1 MATTPQSVKR
11 SARQSARRREQ
22 PTGNR
27 TLSNLVLG
35 LFDGVDSAL
44 WGYGFATILFAG
56 ALTPFLPLGV
66 TIILLGWGLLG
77 LFVAVTSANRVHI
90 ASIDE
95 QGVVILASA
104 ASLLVAQLGPA
115 VTGPEGLSTM
125 LVLMA
130 VTSLSVAMA
139 FMLVGHLRL
148 ARLLELLPFPV
159 ICGFMAGVGWL
170 LLDAAVYVTVDE
182 PLSTQLPAHL
192 ADNNERTKLLAT
204 LACGVF
210 MIVFMEKIR
219 KAWAFPTVA
228 ILIFGGFYAVTKA
241 LDISTPELIEG
252 GWLFNLPADGDSPL
266 QILSSFSLQAV
277 NLPFLYSVLPEIL
290 TITFLALLS
299 ASMSLTALSTA
310 GSSSVENSLEIR
322 NQGFG
327 NLLCVATAC
336 PPGYTD
342 VASTLL
348 YREFGASSRLMP
360 VVSALTVLAV
370 AWSGSLLISFMPK
383 VLVGATI
390 FMFAYK
396 MIVEWLFERVR
407 GFQPVDFLIVCV
419 ILGVVIFFG
428 FMVGILTG
436 IVLTVILF
444 VLRYSMISAIH
455 GRYSLREYRSSVE
468 RPPGVNQVLDEHGP
482 SSLVYTLRGF
492 LFFGTANAILDR
504 IKADLKHS
512 DDEQLSIL
520 LDFKR
525 VTGIDVSALNTFL
538 QVERHCTAEGVRL
551 LYSDVPMD
559 IQLQLQALGAVT
571 EEEGTPLFFEE
582 LDYAVEYMEERL
594 LENFSP
600 ETASMDIRG
609 HLAQIFDKEDR
620 IELIM
625 HALRRVECAEGETLF
640 LQGDID
646 NGFYI
651 LQSGSLSAFIDAHGA
666 AKHRVKKFGPGSLIG
681 ELSMFMPS
689 RQRTATVI
697 ADVDSVLYFLSTEL
711 ILSDELAETRL
722 SGAVHELIA
731 RALGARINYM
741 NQRLMLELD

>member
-1 MATTPQSVKR
+1 M
-11 SARQSARRREQ
+11 
-22 PTGNR
+22 
-27 TLSNLVLG
+27 LG
-35 LFDGVDSAL
+35 LFDGIDSAL

-77 LFVAVTSANRVHI
+77 LFVAVTSANPVHI

-104 ASLLVAQLGPA
+104 AGLLAAQLGPE
-115 VTGPEGLSTM
+115 VVGPQGLST
-125 LVLMA
+125 LLALMA
-130 VTSLSVAMA
+130 VTSLSVVIA
-139 FMLVGHLRL
+139 FTLVGHLRL

-182 PLSTQLPAHL
+182 PLSTRLPAHL
-192 ADNNERTKLLAT
+192 AEGNERTRLLTT
-204 LACGVF
+204 LACGIF
-210 MIVFMEKIR
+210 MIVFVETIR

-228 ILIFGGFYAVTKA
+228 LLIFGGFYAVAAVLGVTT
-241 LDISTPELIEG
+241 SELIEG

-266 QILSSFSLQAV
+266 EILSGFSLQAV
-277 NLPFLYSVLPEIL
+277 DIPFLYSVLPEIL

-299 ASMSLTALSTA
+299 VSMSLTALSTA
-310 GSSSVENSLEIR
+310 GSSSLENSLEIR

-327 NLLCVATAC
+327 NLLCVVTAC

-342 VASTLL
+342 VVSTHL

-370 AWSGSLLISFMPK
+370 VWSGSWLISFMPK

-390 FMFAYK
+390 FLFAYR

-407 GFQPVDFLIVCV
+407 GFQPVDYLIVCI
-419 ILGVVIFFG
+419 ILGVVILFG
-428 FMVGILTG
+428 FMVGIVTG

-468 RPPGVNQVLDEHGP
+468 RPPGVSQVLDEHGA

-504 IKADLKHS
+504 IKADLKS
-512 DDEQLSIL
+512 TGDEHLSIL

-538 QVERHCTAEGVRL
+538 QVERHCTSEGVRL

-594 LENFSP
+594 LERFSP
-600 ETASMDIRG
+600 ETASMDIHG
-609 HLAQIFDKEDR
+609 HLAQIFDREDR
-620 IELIM
+620 IQLLM
-625 HALRRVECAEGETLF
+625 HALRRVECREGQALF

-651 LQSGSLSAFIDAHGA
+651 LQSGSLSAFIDAHGS

-681 ELSMFMPS
+681 ELSMFMPT

-697 ADVDSVLYFLSTEL
+697 ADVDSVLYFLPTEMV
-711 ILSDELAETRL
+711 SGDAGGDSRL